1 VKEFAFCWLVL
12 VSVLAPASAAAQ
24 DIVGS
29 WKQTA
34 FYQTVVSSGE
44 KRFPF
49 GEKIMGRSVYTKEG
63 TFCTMATGIDRK
75 QGAVAPTDEERVE
88 LFKTMYAYC
97 GTYRLDG
104 SKLLAQPDVAWTPNW
119 TKREHN
125 SSWNVNGKVLTIETL
140 PFKSQLDGVEV
151 VAIVEYQKE

>member
-1 VKEFAFCWLVL
+1 
-12 VSVLAPASAAAQ
+12 
-24 DIVGS
+24 
-29 WKQTA
+29 
-34 FYQTVVSSGE
+34 
-44 KRFPF
+44 
-49 GEKIMGRSVYTKEG
+49 
-63 TFCTMATGIDRK
+63 
-75 QGAVAPTDEERVE
+75 
-88 LFKTMYAYC
+88 MYAYC

-151 VAIVEYQKE
+151 VDCRISEGVTLASQLRTRLALRR

>member
-1 VKEFAFCWLVL
+1 MKEFAFCSLVL
-12 VSVLAPASAAAQ
+12 VVSVLAPASAVAQ

-34 FYQTVVSSGE
+34 FYQKVVSSGE

-49 GEKIMGRSVYTKEG
+49 GEKIVGRSVYTKEG

-104 SKLLAQPDVAWTPNW
+104 SKLLAQPDVAWTSNW

-125 SSWNVNGKVLTIETL
+125 SSWNVNG
-140 PFKSQLDGVEV
+140 
-151 VAIVEYQKE
+151 